1 MKQFGQVCA
10 ALRRKNRAH
19 SALLAGCCFFSV
31 LLITA
36 YGIMMRSPTILAVLP
51 EGGDSRKQVMMIFVL
66 AVIGCAVFTVYASGL
81 FFRHRSRQTGIL
93 LALGASRRQL
103 RRQLYREL
111 AGLTAVSCA
120 AGALLAAPLAWG
132 IWQLFRLFV
141 VDSAQMAL
149 RFEPR
154 AWGIA
159 LGFSAFVAVLLFAA
173 GGRSVRRANI
183 IETVQEVHRSEPIRA
198 VPRWYGSLGIFLL
211 AGGGL
216 LGYLAPSV
224 FVNGLH
230 WYPPGGI
237 TGLFYLPALA
247 GLYMILLH
255 TVVNGWRTRHA
266 YRDLIATSL
275 MKFQGRQTVR
285 SMLVM
290 TLLIGGGLFAAFYT
304 PMIGTGSMM
313 SYDARPVDYAYH
325 FRADQNGPGQTEVEQ
340 LATEYGVALT
350 SWAEAPMARLAVD
363 GSYQLEEEGPVGTTW
378 RSVYA
383 QQARSVLVLS
393 ESGYRA
399 LTGEAVELAPGQT
412 AGVLDAT
419 GSGQDRFEAD
429 ATLFTNPLTGQQL
442 AVTLAEPL
450 RNDLLLGCYV
460 LDDGD
465 WAALSEGLTGEWQEQ
480 MVFFNVENEQDSYP
494 FARALFDR
502 IVDGSGPEVA
512 VLDGWDP
519 IVRQRYLE
527 QEGVYFLDPDQ
538 AEEANFPRMDYSQR
552 DSSDFRLY
560 WQYMP
565 RFRVLDKADFVR
577 TMAVFL
583 MLFVFIAVLCL
594 SAVIVIACTRC
605 MTIALTSRQVYSDL
619 RRLGAPGPYLYR
631 SARSQVRR
639 VFLTPTLAGFGLIF
653 GFYGLI
659 LYFNDGRLTSGE
671 LAGLGLCLGL
681 AAGVGALLWAVYRLT
696 LGRVCAA
703 LAIRRR

>member
-1 MKQFGQVCA
+1 MVAQVVAQPPHLILLPLQALIIHLPQRRQPPGLLQRLVLGQQ
-10 ALRRKNRAH
+10 
-19 SALLAGCCFFSV
+19 G
-31 LLITA
+31 
-36 YGIMMRSPTILAVLP
+36 
-51 EGGDSRKQVMMIFVL
+51 EGG
-66 AVIGCAVFTVYASGL
+66 
-81 FFRHRSRQTGIL
+81 
-93 LALGASRRQL
+93 
-103 RRQLYREL
+103 
-111 AGLTAVSCA
+111 
-120 AGALLAAPLAWG
+120 
-132 IWQLFRLFV
+132 
-141 VDSAQMAL
+141 
-149 RFEPR
+149 
-154 AWGIA
+154 
-159 LGFSAFVAVLLFAA
+159 
-173 GGRSVRRANI
+173 
-183 IETVQEVHRSEPIRA
+183 
-198 VPRWYGSLGIFLL
+198 
-211 AGGGL
+211 
-216 LGYLAPSV
+216 
-224 FVNGLH
+224 
-230 WYPPGGI
+230 
-237 TGLFYLPALA
+237 
-247 GLYMILLH
+247 
-255 TVVNGWRTRHA
+255 
-266 YRDLIATSL
+266 
-275 MKFQGRQTVR
+275 
-285 SMLVM
+285 
-290 TLLIGGGLFAAFYT
+290 
-304 PMIGTGSMM
+304 
-313 SYDARPVDYAYH
+313 
-325 FRADQNGPGQTEVEQ
+325 
-340 LATEYGVALT
+340 
-350 SWAEAPMARLAVD
+350 
-363 GSYQLEEEGPVGTTW
+363 
-378 RSVYA
+378 

-465 WAALSEGLTGEWQEQ
+465 WAALSEGLTGEWREQ
-480 MVFFNVENEQDSYP
+480 MVLFNVENEQDSSP

-527 QEGVYFLDPDQ
+527 QEGVYFLDPEQ

-619 RRLGAPGPYLYR
+619 RRLGAPGRYLYH

-671 LAGLGLCLGL
+671 LAGLAVCLGL